1 MSISI
6 NDKEV
11 GHKEP
16 YVLPT
21 MRLMEHSNITY
32 ISFPAYKLEP
42 DDGQLTFCC
51 DQWKGI
57 VATCEPE

>member
-1 MSISI
+1 MTKRWVTKSHI
-6 NDKEV
+6 
-11 GHKEP
+11 

-51 DQWKGI
+51 DQ
-57 VATCEPE
+57 